1 MTTTSQTI
9 EQTNQNKVIVPIG
22 EDSRFVY
29 KNQDELRLAARWAM
43 VQKLAPKQLV
53 DEGVE
58 AVMTAIAMCH
68 ERNLPYS
75 AMQKMFYYKGNIT
88 VYGTLF
94 MAMAENH
101 PQYGE
106 KVEFW
111 IDKEYKKVCLENK
124 NFGEEWAAV
133 VGVKRKDWQDFTY
146 THFTI
151 EEAKLAQLYPATK
164 WDKETRQKVNSP
176 DSPWNKY
183 TKDMLMWKARVRAY
197 KACYAESFEGLE
209 CYEDVKEALESR
221 DVTPRDTA
229 KLLNEVI

>member
-1 MTTTSQTI
+1 MTTTSSTV
-9 EQTNQNKVIVPIG
+9 EQPQQQKILVPMDN
-22 EDSRFVY
+22 ESRFIY
-29 KNQDELRLAARWAM
+29 KNQDDLKLAARWAM
-43 VQKLAPKQLV
+43 VQKLAPKQLI

-58 AVMTAIAMCH
+58 AVMTAISMCH

-124 NFGEEWAAV
+124 NFGQEWAAV

-146 THFTI
+146 THFTLDDARS
-151 EEAKLAQLYPATK
+151 AKLYPAS
-164 WDKETRQKVNSP
+164 EH
-176 DSPWNKY
+176 SPWVKY